1 MDWKETREAGG
12 VQRARRRNHKSTAN
26 AKVKEPNGLSWWSS
40 G

>member
-1 MDWKETREAGG
+1 MDWKETREARG
-12 VQRARRRNHKSTAN
+12 VHRARRRNHKSTAN